1 MRQRIYRGQ
10 LFSSNALGRLFA
22 NSNLHR
28 DCTCDPRHRFL
39 AQRSFQANQAHSVE
53 GETYECGEVPIG
65 EAQVQ
70 FHFQFYMYAIIFVV
84 FDVITVFLLIWAL
97 NFDALAEEAKIIML
111 AFFSLMLV
119 GAFYALKKEDKIW
132 I

>member
-1 MRQRIYRGQ
+1 MLLDTYLPIAIYIVI
-10 LFSSNALGRLFA
+10 ALAIPVIAFWMNDFFRPSKSTALK
-22 NSNLHR
+22 
-28 DCTCDPRHRFL
+28 
-39 AQRSFQANQAHSVE
+39 

-84 FDVITVFLLIWAL
+84 FDVIAIFLLIWAL
-97 NFDALAEEAKIIML
+97 NFDFLTAESKIIML
-111 AFFSLMLV
+111 AFFALMLV
-119 GAFYALKKEDKIW
+119 GAFYALKKEDRIW